1 MIIKDTFSRILET
14 KDPNLRDSTSKN
26 QKFLQIYKIQMSDIR
41 PKALEDLNE
50 RQIYLN
56 LNFGDS

>member
-1 MIIKDTFSRILET
+1 MIMKDPFSRILET
-14 KDPNLRDSTSKN
+14 KNPNLRDLTSKN
-26 QKFLQIYKIQMSDIR
+26 EKTLQIYKIQISDIR

-50 RQIYLN
+50 RHIYLN